1 MAAREAGGR
10 HRRRRRAALARF
22 EAGRAAPGACLG
34 CTQDARD
41 AVAPF
46 VLGFVLADRDR
57 RRMPAAPAARLG
69 HPTRD
74 AIANTAGNV
83 TGGTT
88 QGVTSMRPYTPV
100 AGVGPAA

>member
-10 HRRRRRAALARF
+10 HRRRRRAALARLF
-22 EAGRAAPGACLG
+22 ETGLAAPGACAGL
-34 CTQDARD
+34 TPA
-41 AVAPF
+41 APF
-46 VLGFVLADRDR
+46 TRGRGRADRGG
-57 RRMPAAPAARLG
+57 RRMPAALAARLRHARRG
-69 HPTRD
+69 
-74 AIANTAGNV
+74 AIVNTTDGT